1 MNELEKFKDL
11 KYVEA
16 LAKQKSQ
23 KTKEDQII
31 YKTKISGFEV
41 YKITEASNPVCGIV
55 KTIRYTKPV
64 VSREVL
70 QNNGNKQLEPVKKKK
85 KSKGKLPTIK

>member
-11 KYVEA
+11 KYVER

-41 YKITEASNPVCGIV
+41 YKISEASNPVCGIV

-64 VSREVL
+64 VSRDIL
-70 QNNGNKQLEPVKKKK
+70 QDNGNKQPEPVKKKK
-85 KSKGKLPTIK
+85 KPKGKFPTVE

>member
-11 KYVEA
+11 KYVEK

-31 YKTKISGFEV
+31 YKTKIAGFEV
-41 YKITEASNPVCGIV
+41 YKITEASNPTCGIV
-55 KTIRYTKPV
+55 KIIRYTKPV
-64 VSREVL
+64 ISREVL
-70 QNNGNKQLEPVKKKK
+70 QDNGNKRPEPIKKKK
-85 KSKGKLPTIK
+85 QSKGKLPTVK